1 MAQVGFDLATHCWN
15 VKGEVSLGFLIGFK
29 LFGKSIGIHI
39 YVAGTL
45 DLNEVPRSQAED
57 VSPTF
62 KPPSGDPA
70 YCHSLTP
77 FSMITAYMKRAHSE
91 V

>member
-1 MAQVGFDLATHCWN
+1 MASRCWS
-15 VKGEVSLGFLIGFK
+15 VKGEISLGFLIGFK

-39 YVAGTL
+39 FVAGTL
-45 DLNEVPRSQAED
+45 DLNEVPRAQAKD

-62 KPPSGDPA
+62 KTLSGDPE
-70 YCHSLTP
+70 YCHSRTP
-77 FSMITAYMKRAHSE
+77 FSIIVAYMRRAHSE